1 MNFAV
6 NEAQLLSWLAA
17 FWLPFCRISGA
28 ILSAP
33 LFSGKGVPGQ
43 FRIFIAVVLS
53 ALIAPMVLTQA
64 GTPVNDFNPFSAS
77 GILMAANEL
86 LIGICLGFLVQ
97 LTFEAVMLAGSLIA
111 TGMGLGFATLIDQQQ
126 GTPVPVLGQF
136 LMLITLLLFMALDG
150 HLAFLELL
158 MKSFISWPP
167 GTLSITPDAAQQLL
181 KGISSMFGAAMRI
194 AMPAVLALLVVQIAM
209 GVISRS
215 SPSMNLFAVG
225 FPLTMMVGF
234 IVVWQVLPS
243 IAPALEGLLSAALAQ
258 GGVLMEAANVR

>member
-6 NEAQLLSWLAA
+6 NDAQLLSWLAA

-33 LFSGKGVPGQ
+33 LFSGKGVPGP
-43 FRIFIAVVLS
+43 FRILLAVTIS
-53 ALIAPMVLTQA
+53 AMMAPMVLA
-64 GTPVNDFNPFSAS
+64 NGTAPLTDFNPLSLN
-77 GILMAANEL
+77 GLLMAANEL

-97 LTFEAVMLAGSLIA
+97 LAFEAVMFAGSIIA

-136 LMLITLLLFMALDG
+136 LMLITLLLFMALNG

-158 MKSFISWPP
+158 MKSFIAWPP
-167 GTLSITPDAAQQLL
+167 GTLTLTPDAAQVLL
-181 KGISSMFGAAMRI
+181 KSISEMFAAAMRI
-194 AMPAVLALLVVQIAM
+194 ALPAVIALLVVQVGM

-215 SPSMNLFAVG
+215 SPAMNLFAVG
-225 FPLTMMVGF
+225 FPITMMVGF
-234 IVVWQVLPS
+234 VVIAQVLPTLT
-243 IAPALEGLLSAALAQ
+243 PALEDLLSSALSQ
-258 GGVLMEAANVR
+258 GGVLMEASDVR

>member
-1 MNFAV
+1 MNFAI
-6 NEAQLLSWLAA
+6 NDAQLLSWLAA

-43 FRIFIAVVLS
+43 FRIFLVVILS
-53 ALIAPMVLTQA
+53 TVMAPLVLA
-64 GTPVNDFNPFSAS
+64 NGTAPLADFNPLSFS
-77 GILMAANEL
+77 GLLMAANEL

-97 LTFEAVMLAGSLIA
+97 LAFEAVMLAGSLIA
-111 TGMGLGFATLIDQQQ
+111 TSMGLGFATLIDQQQ

-158 MKSFISWPP
+158 MKSFAMWPP
-167 GTLSITPDAAQQLL
+167 GTVVLTPDAAQILL
-181 KGISSMFGAAMRI
+181 KSISGMLGAAMRI
-194 AMPAVLALLVVQIAM
+194 AMPAVIALLVVQIAM

-225 FPLTMMVGF
+225 FPITMLVGF
-234 IVVWQVLPS
+234 IVIKQVLPS
-243 IAPALEGLLSAALAQ
+243 LAPILEDLLSTALTQ
-258 GGVLMEAANVR
+258 GGVLMEAADVR